1 MPERW
6 NEIATIRRRQIESGI
21 DLTFSKVFLPY
32 YINLVVQHSPNS
44 LLEVGCGTGHLS
56 AALSEYVPAI
66 TSLEP
71 SSGMHVTASDVL
83 SNKSVSLLNITIQD
97 YKANTCYDIIVSHM
111 CMQVID
117 DLSSVLIS
125 ISAHMDENSLF
136 VFAIPHPCFYN
147 DYKQFFKP
155 EEYHYMHESR
165 KVISF
170 TITKDP
176 NSIISGIPYNHRP
189 LSRYF
194 SCLTDQDL
202 AIVNFEEVFPEQ
214 KLQEQYGHP
223 WENPRYC
230 IFQVVKKIKNE
241 QLA

>member
-32 YINLVVQHSPNS
+32 YTNLVVQLRPNS

-71 SSGMHVTASDVL
+71 SSGMHFTASEVL
-83 SNKSVSLLNITIQD
+83 SGKSVSLLNITVQD
-97 YKANTCYDIIVSHM
+97 YKEHTCYDMIISHM
-111 CMQVID
+111 CLQVVD
-117 DLSSVLIS
+117 DLNSVLKS
-125 ISAHMDENSLF
+125 IYAHMDENSLF

-155 EEYHYMHESR
+155 EEYHYMHDLR

-176 NSIISGIPYNHRP
+176 SSVISGIPYNHRP

-194 SCLTDQDL
+194 SCLKDQEL
-202 AIVNFEEVFPEQ
+202 AIVNFEEVFPGP
-214 KLQEQYGHP
+214 KLQEQYGSP
-223 WENPRYC
+223 WKNPRYC
-230 IFQVVKKIKNE
+230 IFQIVKNIKKE